1 MIAKLTTNLNNNLC
15 YVPKETFEGAESVEG
30 GDQRVGAHRELQ
42 QVSDHGGN
50 SCFAGTRI

>member
-1 MIAKLTTNLNNNLC
+1 MIAKLTTNFSNNLC

-30 GDQRVGAHRELQ
+30 GDQRVVAHRELQ